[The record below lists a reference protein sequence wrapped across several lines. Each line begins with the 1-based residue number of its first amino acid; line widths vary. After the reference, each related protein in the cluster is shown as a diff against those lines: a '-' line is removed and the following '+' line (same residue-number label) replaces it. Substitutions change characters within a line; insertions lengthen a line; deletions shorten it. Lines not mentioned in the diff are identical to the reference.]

1 MATEDR
7 EREFRLRPPRP
18 SRKPTD
24 EPRAW
29 SSAFKRMM
37 HFVRMSSGRSKANRS
52 SAARRFQQRCAV
64 RVTYSPNR
72 SPGQWAAHGRYLVRE
87 SATHSKD
94 SDNPTGFGPS
104 GPVPNIPATLRNW
117 QTAGDP
123 RLFKLIISPEFG
135 ERVDL
140 ERLTRDLLSRME
152 ADLGT
157 RLQWVATAHYNTEHP
172 HVHVALRGIT
182 ERNQP
187 LRLDKNYIRHGIRA
201 HAENLT
207 TRQIGYRT
215 VLDTEEA
222 ERREIQQTRYTSL
235 DRILNRGNTAD
246 HPGENPTERFA
257 VDLRN
262 SPANAR
268 QYHLKS
274 RLLFLE
280 KLELAQSN
288 GSNRWLVRSD
298 FQTVLQAMQTATD
311 RQRVLAGHSTML
323 SDSRLPIRVTDAR
336 KLEEPL
342 EGRVLGHVEDERTQR
357 AYMILEG
364 TDHHVHFIWH
374 TTEIESARA
383 RRKLAPDSFIR
394 INPHSANGKTF
405 LAIADLG
412 LAEQIL
418 NDAHHIQNRAQALTK
433 RGIVPAENGWAGWVG
448 RYDTRLTRAAQQIL
462 TGQQR
467 ESTKKDLKSPDLSR

>member
-1 MATEDR
+1 M
-7 EREFRLRPPRP
+7 
-18 SRKPTD
+18 
-24 EPRAW
+24 
-29 SSAFKRMM
+29 
-37 HFVRMSSGRSKANRS
+37 
-52 SAARRFQQRCAV
+52 
-64 RVTYSPNR
+64 
-72 SPGQWAAHGRYLVRE
+72 
-87 SATHSKD
+87 
-94 SDNPTGFGPS
+94 
-104 GPVPNIPATLRNW
+104 
-117 QTAGDP
+117 
-123 RLFKLIISPEFG
+123 
-135 ERVDL
+135 
-140 ERLTRDLLSRME
+140 
-152 ADLGT
+152 
-157 RLQWVATAHYNTEHP
+157 
-172 HVHVALRGIT
+172 
-182 ERNQP
+182 
-187 LRLDKNYIRHGIRA
+187 
-201 HAENLT
+201 
-207 TRQIGYRT
+207 
-215 VLDTEEA
+215 LDTEEA

-246 HPGENPTERFA
+246 HPGENTTERFA

-262 SPANAR
+262 SAANAR
-268 QYHLKS
+268 LYHLKS

-280 KLELAQSN
+280 KLELAQSS

-311 RQRVLAGHSTML
+311 RQRVLARHSTML

-374 TTEIESARA
+374 TTEIESAR
-383 RRKLAPDSFIR
+383 RQRKLAPDSFVR

-418 NDAHHIQNRAQALTK
+418 NDAHHIQNRAQVLTK
-433 RGIVPAENGWAGWVG
+433 RGIVPDENGWAGWVG
-448 RYDTRLTRAAQQIL
+448 RYDARLTHAAQQIL

-467 ESTKKDLKSPDLSR
+467 ESTKKEGSEASRPQPITIWPFDGRKNATSFSRSFGMAALLRLAENTSAKHLQFDSSCTIESYM